1 MHWSLKLASIGFNT
15 IKPERLI
22 WSQLL
27 QVAGEEGATNLLVIW
42 CTFDEEDG
50 DGDGDGDDENGDN
63 QDKDNDD
70 D

>member
-1 MHWSLKLASIGFNT
+1 MHLSLKLASIGFNM
-15 IKPERLI
+15 IEPERLI

-42 CTFDEEDG
+42 CTLDEEDG
-50 DGDGDGDDENGDN
+50 DDGDDENGDN
-63 QDKDNDD
+63 QDNDNDD